1 MRCNKAAKAAN
12 AFIGQRA
19 EARWEEAALREAQ
32 YYALAQAGASDAV
45 VDALEAEASW
55 EVEGAGA
62 GGVGGP
68 Y

>member
-1 MRCNKAAKAAN
+1 MEE
-12 AFIGQRA
+12 GEEEEEE
-19 EARWEEAALREAQ
+19 EARWEEAALCEAQ

-45 VDALEAEASW
+45 VDALEAEAGW